1 MGENQNSTDGNYF
14 EVFFTKLKEQSFTII
29 LLVGIMWYQNG
40 RYQVQVADY
49 KKMIQ
54 DKDMLILN
62 MNNDERQRNME
73 RIKYLQEERDK
84 YIEHIIERD
93 ER

>member
-1 MGENQNSTDGNYF
+1 
-14 EVFFTKLKEQSFTII
+14 
-29 LLVGIMWYQNG
+29 MWYQNG